1 MARVPTDVI
10 HTARELLDVLGSN
23 TPNDGRADRLI
34 EEFGGS
40 IGGASPAAS
49 REAIATLA
57 SGLGSLDPEP
67 AGVAA
72 RIVGAM
78 IEAGHDPQP
87 ARAAMVG
94 ALQTTIP
101 VCAKLVDEATE
112 VVGEPPEQ
120 LDEDEAE
127 AWIGEAVAGAV
138 NEAAARRPAAA
149 DAWQR
154 LHEIWPGA
162 IALLSV
168 DPDARAEA
176 AELVPACERIQEMH
190 EAAGWVRA
198 MLDVLDDEPYVAI
211 DPATATG
218 IVGRMSGIVENFQLN
233 VLLMDEFPRDEP
245 RVSKAAVEVARGD
258 GPQQIDEQV
267 TGVWNLFTY
276 EALTAAGELPDA
288 SDLSYGHTWIWH
300 EGMPAHIPQLDG
312 HRVILLA
319 PAQSPRTWPAQRMFL
334 KLKARMTAELL
345 DEEAVAGWLEKIR
358 AAAAEAR
365 G

>member
-1 MARVPTDVI
+1 MSADVV

-23 TPNDGRADRLI
+23 TPADGRADELI
-34 EEFGGS
+34 EALGGA
-40 IGGASPAAS
+40 IGGTAPAAS
-49 REAIATLA
+49 REAMATLA

-78 IEAGHDPQP
+78 IEAGHDPRP
-87 ARAAMVG
+87 ARPAMLG

-101 VCAKLVDEATE
+101 VCAKLVDDATAE
-112 VVGEPPEQ
+112 VGEPPEQ
-120 LDEDEAE
+120 LDEDQAE
-127 AWIGEAVAGAV
+127 EWIGEAVAAAV
-138 NEAAARRPAAA
+138 NEEAARRPSAA

-168 DPDARAEA
+168 DPEARAEA
-176 AELVPACERIQEMH
+176 ADLAPACERIQELH
-190 EAAGWVRA
+190 EAAGWLRA

-211 DPATATG
+211 DPATGVG

-245 RVSKAAVEVARGD
+245 RVSKAAVAVARGD

-276 EALTAAGELPDA
+276 EALTEDGALPDA
-288 SDLSYGHTWIWH
+288 SDLAYAETWIWH
-300 EGMPAHIPQLDG
+300 EGMPAHIPALDG

-334 KLKARMTAELL
+334 KLPARLTADLL
-345 DEEAVAGWLEKIR
+345 DPDAVAGWLERIG
-358 AAAAEAR
+358 AAAAAAR
-365 G
+365 A